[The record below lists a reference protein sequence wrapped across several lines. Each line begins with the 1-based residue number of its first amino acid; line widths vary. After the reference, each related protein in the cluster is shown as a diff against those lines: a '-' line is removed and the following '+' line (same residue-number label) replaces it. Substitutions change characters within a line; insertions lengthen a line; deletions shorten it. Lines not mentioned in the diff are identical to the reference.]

1 MTRPFIPGYIEV
13 IRVAHAF
20 DAPYETI
27 GAFALENGACR
38 VIDDGTGTREE
49 VPKENIRVMLEIIAS
64 FRRDGEQDIQ
74 GAKGINHKAMLVES
88 YNAAYAHLCTRPESL
103 GGLWVNEIEV
113 YQAMIMAGYSVQNR
127 VFADGVTVF
136 NFIDNDISKQTNTAD
151 YKQNEINQN
160 RINAIMIARGALVN
174 ATPTGV
180 QWKNDNRTTPTK
192 WEILQVGVLSL
203 EGKGYNSI
211 MDELFGATQRPG
223 EKWARIRREVFLT
236 FMLNEH
242 GIDCTAF
249 MPTSKHKG
257 TLRAGSPGKVILN

>member
-13 IRVAHAF
+13 IRVAHVF

-27 GAFALENGACR
+27 GAFALGNGACR
-38 VIDDGTGTREE
+38 IIDDGTGTREE

-64 FRRDGEQDIQ
+64 FRRDGEQNIQ
-74 GAKGINHKAMLVES
+74 EAKGIKRKIMLIES
-88 YNAAYAHLCTRPESL
+88 YSTAYAHLCTIKDSL
-103 GGLWVNEIEV
+103 GGLWVKERDV
-113 YQAMIMAGYSVQNR
+113 YQAMIKAGYSVKNR
-127 VFADGVTVF
+127 VFSDGITAF
-136 NFIDNDISKQTNTAD
+136 NFIDDDISKQTNTAD
-151 YKQNEINQN
+151 YKQNEINQD

-174 ATPTGV
+174 ATPRGV

-223 EKWARIRREVFLT
+223 EKWARIRREEFLT

-257 TLRAGSPGKVILN
+257 TLRAGSPGKIILN